1 MLLFKLCDIFF
12 SNHLSH
18 SLAAEWVCGLFP
30 PQLFVL
36 LKKGV
41 HLSKMSKIR
50 KLLEQQ
56 VSIHADWYQ
65 QNNQTKLSRKKKERE
80 RRKRTFTSSRS
91 SGCTLWIIA
100 SVSESVRTRAIDTPA
115 SVIVFFLLWNFSIFH
130 VLVVAAAD
138 IFRQCHQLFQTIGI
152 HMTAVGLLRLY
163 TKYLEWH
170 SPVAG
175 AKALC
180 LQASFQSLANE
191 VLNRQEVK
199 IWAEIMF
206 PEHLLRPCCAF
217 WGRQQA
223 TRACSWE
230 SYKCKILFFDIPN
243 TDVEHKICTYDAA
256 RAPTSCASRFRVFSA
271 TAERCWTRPHWS
283 GSCCTPATSRWIPW
297 WNSWKTSPRQSPVW
311 TVSFC
316 TLTKLYCLPR
326 KKIYINAMLTKY
338 VT

>member
-41 HLSKMSKIR
+41 DLSKMSKIR

-115 SVIVFFLLWNFSIFH
+115 SVNVFFLLWNFSIFH
-130 VLVVAAAD
+130 LLVVAAAD

-206 PEHLLRPCCAF
+206 SEHLLRPCCAF

-243 TDVEHKICTYDAA
+243 TDVEHKICTYNAA
-256 RAPTSCASRFRVFSA
+256 R
-271 TAERCWTRPHWS
+271 RPHVPRAFAS
-283 GSCCTPATSRWIPW
+283 FPQLQRDVGPVHIDQVLVVHLQHQGGDLGEPAGKQVLDKVPCEQFHFVHLQNFIVCHG
-297 WNSWKTSPRQSPVW
+297 Q
-311 TVSFC
+311 
-316 TLTKLYCLPR
+316 
-326 KKIYINAMLTKY
+326 KY
-338 VT
+338 T